1 MRQLATTLE
10 RPHDGSRSSSTRA
23 DSTVHS
29 RSGLTYQAGQLEKAG
44 LIQRAPSPDDER
56 SVIAVITD
64 AGRDTFARGLPGHL
78 DVVDKGMLSVLDDHQ
93 LDALATSLTAIRD
106 RLRSQASS
114 AAQRRKNRG

>member
-1 MRQLATTLE
+1 M
-10 RPHDGSRSSSTRA
+10 
-23 DSTVHS
+23 
-29 RSGLTYQAGQLEKAG
+29 EKAG
-44 LIQRAPSPDDER
+44 LIQRVPSPDDER